1 ADVPGNYPL
10 DKDGNTYTCLELG
23 ENKDCQKV
31 CKLHGVQYGYCYAFF
46 CWCKELDDKDVS
58 V

>member
-10 DKDGNTYTCLELG
+10 DKDGNTYKCFLLGGNEECL
-23 ENKDCQKV
+23 NV
-31 CKLHGVQYGYCYAFF
+31 CKLHGVQYGYCYASK
-46 CWCKELDDKDVS
+46 CWCEYLEDDKDS